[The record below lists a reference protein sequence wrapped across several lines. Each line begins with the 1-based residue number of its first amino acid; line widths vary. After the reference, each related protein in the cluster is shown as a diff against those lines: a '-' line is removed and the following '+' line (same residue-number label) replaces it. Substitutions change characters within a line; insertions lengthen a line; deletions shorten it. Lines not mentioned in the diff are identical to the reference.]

1 MSRWCHRSKVRRSE
15 SLFFRDSWI
24 NLYLLVSHSVK
35 KRRALELLLES
46 SDSSESEEELGP
58 RGGKLVRAGGWGRKP
73 RVVFS
78 CYQKSG
84 GPGAAVRCGD
94 CHVRTLTTYV
104 AGFGYR
110 SEVNGCGALPLP
122 PWPTHVTTCR
132 LLFSPATCGGL
143 GPTQSVRPR
152 ACVAGPPALRCT
164 LM

>member
-1 MSRWCHRSKVRRSE
+1 MTV
-15 SLFFRDSWI
+15 I
-24 NLYLLVSHSVK
+24 V
-35 KRRALELLLES
+35 ALEIS
-46 SDSSESEEELGP
+46 NTFRNYP
-58 RGGKLVRAGGWGRKP
+58 RAAGIGGGD
-73 RVVFS
+73 VVFS

-94 CHVRTLTTYV
+94 CHVRTPTTYV

-152 ACVAGPPALRCT
+152 ACVAGPPHCGVRSCERRPRPRQPRDT
-164 LM
+164 LPVGTTCQIGPNMPSWLHCPRVPRTGSGIIMHS